1 MLGCE
6 NLLGSFGEAMTKQTL
21 IREIEQIPD
30 HLVEEVLD
38 FVQFLNE
45 KHLKEKRE
53 TAILS
58 EVVLAQ
64 DWLTPEEEVA
74 WQDL

>member
-1 MLGCE
+1 
-6 NLLGSFGEAMTKQTL
+6 MTKQTL